1 MKAERIN
8 QNQIR
13 FTLGAEDLKNRDI
26 KLSELSYGSD
36 KTKALFQDMMN
47 TAKTEF
53 GFDFSAQPIMIEAVP
68 LPSGS
73 IRITITK
80 VQARKKGDGL
90 IPSITRPLGLGM
102 PSLGGSPEEEIPSA
116 PKTAPLPYYLFGFPD

>member
-47 TAKTEF
+47 TAQKEF

-68 LPSGS
+68 LPSAS
-73 IRITITK
+73 QSPRCMR
-80 VQARKKGDGL
+80 RKKV
-90 IPSITRPLGLGM
+90 
-102 PSLGGSPEEEIPSA
+102 
-116 PKTAPLPYYLFGFPD
+116 KT